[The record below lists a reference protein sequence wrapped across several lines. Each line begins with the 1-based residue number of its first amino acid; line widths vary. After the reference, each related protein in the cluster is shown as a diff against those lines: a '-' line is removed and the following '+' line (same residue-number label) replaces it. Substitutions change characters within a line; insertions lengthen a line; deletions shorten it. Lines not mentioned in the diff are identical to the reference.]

1 VDRLEVNDI
10 RVYGYTGALP
20 EETVLGQW
28 FRVDLTLWMDLAT
41 AGSSDN
47 LDDTLDYRG
56 AIAAVE
62 KLVRDRP
69 FKLIEALA
77 RAIAA
82 AVLRTDDRLQQVQVR
97 LTKTP
102 PIRDFTG
109 QVVVQIQR
117 DRAWLA
123 EI

>member
-1 VDRLEVNDI
+1 MNDI